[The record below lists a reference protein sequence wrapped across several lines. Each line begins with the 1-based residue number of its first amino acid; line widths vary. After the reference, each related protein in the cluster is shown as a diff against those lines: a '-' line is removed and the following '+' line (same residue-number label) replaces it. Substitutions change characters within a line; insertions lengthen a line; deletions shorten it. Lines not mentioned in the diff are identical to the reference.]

1 MTFRFI
7 ILLIFV
13 LLIEAIPGSG
23 RLKPEKVSFRNDSVR
38 QKVEIFVGEKLFT
51 CYIYADN
58 LEKQSLYPIHS
69 ASGKIIT
76 RGYPLIPRPFERADA
91 PHQLGLWFNYGNV
104 NGLDFWNNS
113 NLVSADQKSRYGSI
127 KFRKILS
134 QNPKKGELKV
144 CSDWV
149 DNTGNVLLNEET
161 SYVFSGTSDRRT
173 IIRTAV
179 LTALQTVTFNES
191 KEGLL
196 AIRMDRVFEEQYK
209 KPSKLIDADG
219 KISEI
224 LMVNN
229 DGLNGLYH
237 NANGVIGADVWG
249 KRSPWVSLRAVKDGE
264 IVSITIFDNKNNPN
278 YPAWWHARGYGLFAI
293 NNLGGREFD
302 KKADKVIIVLLPGQK
317 LKFRYKIVVTGDL
330 GDNEINKI
338 AREFK

>member
-1 MTFRFI
+1 MTLKFI
-7 ILLIFV
+7 LFPIFILLIEV
-13 LLIEAIPGSG
+13 IPGSG
-23 RLKPEKVSFRNDSVR
+23 RLKPEKVSFRNDSAG
-38 QKVEIFVGEKLFT
+38 QKVEIFVGEKLFA
-51 CYIYADN
+51 CYIYPGN

-76 RGYPLIPRPFERADA
+76 RGYPLNPRPFERADA
-91 PHQLGLWFNYGNV
+91 PHQLGLWFNYGNI

-127 KFRKILS
+127 KFGKILS

-144 CSDWV
+144 YSDWV
-149 DNTGNVLLNEET
+149 DITGNVLLNEET

-179 LTALQTVTFNES
+179 LSAIQKVTFNES
-191 KEGLL
+191 KEGML
-196 AIRMDRVFEEQYK
+196 AIRMDRIFEEPYK

-219 KISEI
+219 IISEI
-224 LMVNN
+224 PMVNN

-237 NANGVIGADVWG
+237 NANGVVGADVWG
-249 KRSPWVSLRAVKDGE
+249 KRSPWVSLRAIKDGE
-264 IVSITIFDNKNNPN
+264 IISITIFDNKNNPN
-278 YPAWWHARGYGLFAI
+278 YPAWWHTRGYGLFAV
-293 NNLGGREFD
+293 NSLGGREFD
-302 KKADKVIIVLLPGQK
+302 KKAAEVKIVLLPGQK
-317 LKFRYKIVVTGDL
+317 LTFRYKIVVAGDL